1 MNRFAVEPGLDSAV
15 TLEGISLSIPQ
26 MKRRQGGGRK
36 QRLRRLAG
44 EVRREELPV
53 LVDVNASVDRGES
66 VLVLGGRPVHRR
78 ALIRLIAGTMI
89 PDSGTVHRG
98 LPFLPM
104 IDIGKALGRSFTVR
118 QNIYLLG
125 GVFGMTPDE
134 VVTRVDA
141 IAERAGLTAR
151 LDKHLSGAPALV
163 RQKLAWSIAM
173 ATETRAFAIDE
184 VIAVGEPAFK
194 DKCWEHVM
202 ALQASGSTFVV
213 ATDAPRA
220 LNNVFDRVLFID
232 PACHV
237 HSMGVEEG
245 IAAMREARRTMRDE
259 HFDDVYPRDDLD
271 ERDDER

>member
-1 MNRFAVEPGLDSAV
+1 MNRFALEPDLDSAV
-15 TLEGISLSIPQ
+15 TLHEVSLSVPQ
-26 MKRRQGGGRK
+26 TKRRQGGGRK

-44 EVRREELPV
+44 EVRKEELPV
-53 LVDVNASVDRGES
+53 LIEVNARVDRGES

-78 ALIRLIAGTMI
+78 ALIRLIGGTMI
-89 PDSGTVHRG
+89 PDAGTVRRG

-104 IDIGKALGRSFTVR
+104 VDIGRALGRSFTVR

-134 VVTRVDA
+134 VVTKVDA
-141 IAERAGLTAR
+141 IAERSGLTAR
-151 LDKHLSGAPALV
+151 LDKHLSGAPAQV

-173 ATETRAFAIDE
+173 ATDARAFAIDE
-184 VIAVGEPAFK
+184 VIVVGDPIFK
-194 DKCWEHVM
+194 DKCWEHVT
-202 ALQASGSTFVV
+202 ALQASGTTFVV

-220 LNNVFDRVLFID
+220 LNNIFHRVLFID
-232 PACHV
+232 PACRV

-245 IAAMREARRTMRDE
+245 IAAMRESRRMTRDDHVHDE
-259 HFDDVYPRDDLD
+259 YPRGELD

>member
-1 MNRFAVEPGLDSAV
+1 MNRFALEPDLAAAV
-15 TLEGISLSIPQ
+15 TFQQVSLSVPQ
-26 MKRRQGGGRK
+26 TKRRQGGGRK

-44 EVRREELPV
+44 EVRREDLPV
-53 LVDVNASVDRGES
+53 LVEVNASVDRGES

-78 ALIRLIAGTMI
+78 ALIRLIGGTMI
-89 PDSGTVHRG
+89 PDSGTVRRG

-104 IDIGKALGRSFTVR
+104 VDIGRALGRSFTVR

-125 GVFGMTPDE
+125 GLFGMTPDE
-134 VVTRVDA
+134 VMTKVDA

-173 ATETRAFAIDE
+173 ATNARAFAIDE
-184 VIAVGEPAFK
+184 VIAVGDPIFK
-194 DKCWEHVM
+194 DKCWEHV
-202 ALQASGSTFVV
+202 AAAQASGTTFVV

-232 PACHV
+232 PECQV
-237 HSMGVEEG
+237 RSMGVEEG
-245 IAAMREARRTMRDE
+245 IAAMREARRMMRD
-259 HFDDVYPRDDLD
+259 
-271 ERDDER
+271 

>member
-15 TLEGISLSIPQ
+15 SLEGISLSVPQ
-26 MKRRQGGGRK
+26 VKRRQGGGRK

-44 EVRREELPV
+44 EVRREDLPV
-53 LVDVNASVDRGES
+53 LVDVNAMVDRGES

-78 ALIRLIAGTMI
+78 ALIRLIGGTMI
-89 PDSGTVHRG
+89 PDTGTVRRG

-104 IDIGKALGRSFTVR
+104 VDIGRALGRSFTVR

-125 GVFGMTPDE
+125 GLFGMTPEE
-134 VVTRVDA
+134 VVTKVDA
-141 IAERAGLTAR
+141 ISERAGLTAR

-173 ATETRAFAIDE
+173 ATDARAFAIDE
-184 VIAVGEPAFK
+184 VIAVGDPAFK
-194 DKCWEHVM
+194 DKCWQHVS
-202 ALQASGSTFVV
+202 ALQATGATFVV

-232 PACHV
+232 PECRV
-237 HSMGVEEG
+237 RSMGVDEG
-245 IAAMREARRTMRDE
+245 IAAMREARRMMRDE
-259 HFDDVYPRDDLD
+259 HFDDMYTREESD